1 MSSIES
7 RLGAAAQLLSSAPPP
22 CQGNTEMKRIR
33 IREASWP
40 ADKPALETVRCEVF
54 VKEQNVPRSLEFDR
68 LDASALH
75 WLALT
80 PEDEP
85 VGTLRLLPSGQIG
98 RTAVLRTYR
107 SQGIGSRLLRH
118 AIAAAEAHGWGEVWL
133 NAQYARRGFYARHG
147 FIVISDIFEAAGI
160 PHQRMLRRL
169 NHKAVALRHA
179 PCVTGSR
186 GRPSAHGPS
195 AMPASCVAQSTAA
208 CCE

>member
-7 RLGAAAQLLSSAPPP
+7 RLGAAAQLVSSAPLS
-22 CQGNTEMKRIR
+22 CQGKTETKRIR

-40 ADKPALETVRCEVF
+40 ADKSALETVRCEVF

-98 RTAVLRTYR
+98 RTAVLSDYR
-107 SQGIGSRLLRH
+107 GQGIGSRLLRH
-118 AIAAAEAHGWGEVWL
+118 AIAAAEAHGCGEVWL
-133 NAQYARRGFYARHG
+133 NAQYARRGFYAQHG

-169 NHKAVALRHA
+169 NHKAVAPRPRHA
-179 PCVTGSR
+179 TGLDGSR
-186 GRPSAHGPS
+186 GRPSVHS
-195 AMPASCVAQSTAA
+195 AMRASCTA
-208 CCE
+208 